1 MTFIVCQQILVRLGP
16 TILLISMNVAIIRNY
31 NLSIQRKKKL
41 RARKFVQRSSS
52 QLFSREESVFTV
64 ETLDENIQTNREQR
78 KASVQINPRKLA
90 WPHFWRTPLHS
101 PPNRDF
107 CPRIGASLLFLWLD
121 LGSLD
126 HKLTK
131 IGPNFRKQLLQKM
144 KLSQNGFIINCSTNL
159 IT

>member
-90 WPHFWRTPLHS
+90 
-101 PPNRDF
+101 
-107 CPRIGASLLFLWLD
+107 
-121 LGSLD
+121 
-126 HKLTK
+126 
-131 IGPNFRKQLLQKM
+131 
-144 KLSQNGFIINCSTNL
+144 
-159 IT
+159 